1 MELQRRIMKIIIVIP
16 SLNMLGGAQ
25 RVCLHTIK
33 ALRKTGCK
41 IVLSTIV
48 KTDWALVEEIF
59 GEASKP
65 DELHYL
71 FSRMP
76 EMPILALKQAFVALS
91 YVFHL
96 FTITTRNKND
106 LVINMGGEI
115 VDSLGD
121 IVYVNAIPLRLMH
134 LFPEIQPKQ
143 GVRWRIYSRLF
154 SMFLKVLGD
163 SAGTIVANSRFTQ
176 AVIEKYV
183 RKKVLVVNPPVN
195 SQKIKS
201 HGGPGHR
208 KNTIVTVSRFRS
220 AKGLAI
226 IPQIAVFLKDCE
238 FVLIGI
244 VDSSSESCLK
254 ELSEEIE
261 RLQVRDRV
269 HIFKNKPYN
278 FTLKVLS
285 TAKVFLNTQT
295 TEAFGMSIV
304 ESMAAGCV
312 PVVPRAG
319 GPWLE
324 ILDRQ
329 EGLYGFSYKSP
340 REAAEKIGLLID
352 DESLRREISARA
364 AERAMIFDSS
374 AFEKKFLNLVETI
387 SSHGERLTR

>member
-1 MELQRRIMKIIIVIP
+1 MKIIIVIP
-16 SLNMLGGAQ
+16 SLSMLGGAQ

-41 IVLSTIV
+41 IVLATID
-48 KTDWALVEEIF
+48 KTDWTLVEKIY

-65 DELHYL
+65 DEKLYF

-76 EMPILALKQAFVALS
+76 EMPNLALKQAFVALS
-91 YVFHL
+91 YVFLL

-121 IVYVNAIPLRLMH
+121 IVYINAIPLRLMH
-134 LFPEIQPKQ
+134 LFPEIQPKPGAQ
-143 GVRWRIYSRLF
+143 WRIYSRLF

-163 SAGTIVANSRFTQ
+163 SASTIVTNSKFTQ
-176 AVIEKYV
+176 VVIEKYMK
-183 RKKVLVVNPPVN
+183 KKVLVVNPSVN
-195 SQKIKS
+195 SRKIES
-201 HGGPGHR
+201 HVGLGRR

-238 FVLIGI
+238 FVLIGT
-244 VDSSSESCLK
+244 VDSGSEFCLK

-269 HIFKNKPYN
+269 HIFKNKPHN
-278 FTLKVLS
+278 FTLKALS
-285 TAKVFLNTQT
+285 TAKVFLQTQS
-295 TEAFGMSIV
+295 TEAFGMAVV

-312 PVVPRAG
+312 PVVPHTG

-340 REAAEKIGLLID
+340 KEAAEKIGLLID
-352 DESLRREISARA
+352 DESLRREISSRA
-364 AERAMIFDSS
+364 AERALIFDSS
-374 AFEKKFLNLVETI
+374 AFEKKFLDLVETI
-387 SSHGERLTR
+387 SSNGKRLSC